1 MALTIQHVHIF
12 PRRRGG
18 HILLLQQIHIVDD
31 GRQRRL
37 DVVGYVGDQLGFQVL
52 GLHLL
57 LHRLL
62 QAGLHVVQLLPVAL
76 EVADEVLRVDGRG
89 EVAARQLFAALL
101 QRPQAYGDI
110 QHHQQLHEL
119 QRQKH
124 TVSHTVEVVDI
135 KQELRTGDDQPYQ
148 RGLPHQR
155 QPDEGVQ
162 QRPENGSDNAPE
174 EPGYPPDQRTSQDG
188 ARLALGGKD
197 AQEQQHQRHQR
208 RAEEHS
214 APFIVK
220 RIPADEKRT

>member
-1 MALTIQHVHIF
+1 MALPVQHGDVF
-12 PRRRGG
+12 PRRRGR

-31 GRQRRL
+31 GRQRRF
-37 DVVGYVGDQLGFQVL
+37 DVVGYIGDQLGFQVL

-62 QAGLHVVQLLPVAL
+62 QAALYIVQLLSVSL
-76 EVADEVLRVDGRG
+76 EISDEIPGIDSRG
-89 EVAARQLFAALL
+89 EIPLGQLFAALL

-119 QRQKH
+119 QRQKD

-188 ARLALGGKD
+188 ARLALGGKG

-208 RAEEHS
+208 RAEEHP

-220 RIPADEKRT
+220 RFPANEKRT